1 MPAASKAHPLPRW
14 YLVPVRILILTFL
27 CALLAFALTLLLA
40 IIGIVIRSRIEG
52 VHPNLTL
59 AYRHIALP
67 LAGIISG
74 VVLIT
79 VTVIEIRRY
88 RQVKALRQIEEAS
101 RQS

>member
-1 MPAASKAHPLPRW
+1 MPAASKSPRPRW
-14 YLVPVRILILTFL
+14 YLVPVRVLILTFL
-27 CALLAFALTLLLA
+27 CALLAFALSLLLG
-40 IIGIVIRSRIEG
+40 ILGIVIGSRIEG

-59 AYRHIALP
+59 AYRHVALP

-79 VTVIEIRRY
+79 VTVLEIRRY

-101 RQS
+101 R